1 MYPREHVNLLILLI
15 QQILQVFDLC
25 LQGPHSFLQRLGITT
40 GESTA
45 AQLITRF
52 ALETNV
58 GALGTAWSD
67 AIAANLFASATITGL
82 GDPALSA
89 GATDLDHFHG
99 QDTGHFGK
107 AGGHIGR
114 RDRNFC
120 VRSGGRVN
128 DNGLLDI
135 YRKAK

>member
-1 MYPREHVNLLILLI
+1 MYPREHVNLLILLV

-25 LQGPHSFLQRLGITT
+25 LQGSHSFLQRLGITT

-67 AIAANLFASATITGL
+67 AIATNLFASATITGL

-107 AGGHIGR
+107 TGGHIGR
-114 RDRNFC
+114 RDRDFC
-120 VRSGGRVN
+120 VRSGGRVG
-128 DNGLLDI
+128 DNGVLDI
-135 YRKAK
+135 SRKAK